1 MTFLNPRALVASMP
15 RNDPY
20 YHHQESA
27 TLLIRFATPSMYLKI
42 TLDGVAFLGTQG
54 KSAASGLDP
63 LPEGWAASLAP
74 AMFGAL

>member
-1 MTFLNPRALVASMP
+1 
-15 RNDPY
+15 
-20 YHHQESA
+20 
-27 TLLIRFATPSMYLKI
+27 MYLVI

-74 AMFGAL
+74 AMFGVYRVIGFPVTG